1 MKEED
6 FMGMAL
12 NLAKKGLGTTSPNPM
27 VGAVIVKGQRIVGR
41 GYHKKPGEPHAEV
54 IALEQ
59 AGEQAKGATL
69 LVTLEPCCH
78 TEKRT
83 PPCVDALVKAG
94 LKKVVVAMFDPNPQ
108 VSGKGVEALR
118 KANIDVKVG
127 LLSEEARRLNE
138 VYVTFQEK
146 KRPFFL
152 LKSALSLD
160 GKIATKI
167 GESKW
172 ISNEESRAYA
182 GRFRSVM
189 DGIMVGINTVI
200 FDNPLLLPKVLRPKR
215 YPVRI
220 VLDSKLR
227 IPLTCELVKTAA
239 AYKTLIFTL
248 LDARADKGDKL
259 RSLGVD
265 VVRVGANDNGRI
277 ALGEVCT
284 ELRNRG
290 IMSVMVEGGGELNSS
305 LLKEGFIDKIALF
318 YGPLFI
324 GGKGAANLIAGKGID
339 FLKDASRVDII
350 SVRKMK
356 DDICVEGYVHG
367 SY

>member
-6 FMGMAL
+6 YMAMAL
-12 NLAKKGLGTTSPNPM
+12 ALAKKGLGTTSPNPM
-27 VGAVIVKGQRIVGR
+27 VGAVVVKGQRVLGK
-41 GYHKKPGEPHAEV
+41 GYHKRPGEAHAEI

-59 AGEQAKGATL
+59 AGQLARGATL

-83 PPCVDALVKAG
+83 PPCVETLISSG
-94 LKKVVVAMFDPNPQ
+94 LKKVIVAMFDPNQQ
-108 VSGKGVEALR
+108 VNGKGVEALR
-118 KANIDVKVG
+118 KAKMDVKVG

-152 LKSALSLD
+152 MKSAVSLD

-172 ISNEESRAYA
+172 ISNEESRDYSNRLRAT
-182 GRFRSVM
+182 M

-200 FDNPLLLPKVLRPKR
+200 LDNPLLLPKMARPKR

-227 IPLTCELVKTAA
+227 IPLACELVKTAA
-239 AYKTLIFTL
+239 SYRTLIFTL
-248 LDARADKGDKL
+248 SDARAEKGERL
-259 RSLGVD
+259 RSLGVE
-265 VVRVGANDNGRI
+265 VVRIGVNENGRVS
-277 ALGEVCT
+277 LQEVAN
-284 ELRNRG
+284 ELRNRQ
-290 IMSVMVEGGGELNSS
+290 IMSVLVEGGGELNGN
-305 LLKEGFIDKIALF
+305 LLKEGLVDKVVLF

-324 GGKGAANLIAGKGID
+324 GGKGASNLVAGKGID
-339 FLKDASRVDII
+339 FLKDAFRVNVV
-350 SVRKMK
+350 SVRRLR

-367 SY
+367 HH

>member
-6 FMGMAL
+6 YMAMAL
-12 NLAKKGLGTTSPNPM
+12 TLAKKGLGTTSPNPM
-27 VGAVIVKGQRIVGR
+27 VGAVVVKGQRVVGK
-41 GYHKKPGEPHAEV
+41 GYHRKPGEAHAEI

-59 AGEQAKGATL
+59 AGEQVRGATL

-78 TEKRT
+78 TDKRT
-83 PPCVDALVKAG
+83 PPCVDTLIKAG
-94 LKKVVVAMFDPNPQ
+94 LKKIIVAMFDPNQ
-108 VSGKGVEALR
+108 EVNGKGVEVLR
-118 KANIDVKVG
+118 KAKIDVKVG

-152 LKSALSLD
+152 MKSAVSLD

-172 ISNEESRAYA
+172 ISNEESREYSN
-182 GRFRSVM
+182 RLRSTM
-189 DGIMVGINTVI
+189 DGVMVGINTVI
-200 FDNPLLLPKVLRPKR
+200 LDNPLLLPKIARPKR

-239 AYKTLIFTL
+239 TYGTLIFTL
-248 LDARADKGDKL
+248 SDARADKGDRL
-259 RSLGVD
+259 RSLGVE
-265 VVRVGANDNGRI
+265 VVRVGANENGRVS
-277 ALGEVCT
+277 LPEVAS
-284 ELRNRG
+284 ELRNRQ
-290 IMSVMVEGGGELNSS
+290 IMSVLVEGGGELNGN
-305 LLKEGFIDKIALF
+305 LLKEGLVDKVVLF

-324 GGKGAANLIAGKGID
+324 GGKSALNLVAGKGID
-339 FLKDASRVDII
+339 FLKDASRVDVA
-350 SVRKMK
+350 SVRRLK

-367 SY
+367 HH